1 VEGTKTEADKC
12 ELHPKIIQWPQA
24 WTFPIIILKKTVEF
38 TCLGGGETEAL
49 ISWKTI
55 KYKAQE
61 PAKPHITWHHFKANM
76 G

>member
-1 VEGTKTEADKC
+1 MLEGEKKTE
-12 ELHPKIIQWPQA
+12 
-24 WTFPIIILKKTVEF
+24 V
-38 TCLGGGETEAL
+38 L
-49 ISWKTI
+49 ISCKT